1 MFKESATALEVFSDE
16 ERFVSIVDAV
26 YNWGISRNIT
36 LEGGATPLTQ
46 IVKLKEEVK
55 ELEEGLIKGSREEVV
70 DGIGDS
76 LVVLLMICRLTGID
90 LVEALSKAYNEIADR
105 KGKMINGVFV
115 KESDLNKQLSK

>member
-1 MFKESATALEVFSDE
+1 MFKESSTALEVFSDE
-16 ERFVSIVDAV
+16 ERFVALVDSV
-26 YNWGISRNIT
+26 YHWGVNRNIT

-46 IVKLKEEVK
+46 VVKLKEEVK

-115 KESDLNKQLSK
+115 KESDLNKHLSK